1 MSARL
6 DLTDHDSAL
15 AAARLVGE
23 EFGRLDI
30 LVNNAAVCFNDPTL
44 YGSCEFTPFER
55 QAGITVFTNFF
66 GTLAVTQAMLP
77 LLRASP
83 SPRIVNVAS
92 YAGRLEILRSHEKL
106 KALTSPMLQVSEL
119 EALMWEFVKDAEAGV
134 HARNGW
140 PNTCYG
146 VSKLG
151 IIALTRVMARD
162 EPKVMVNSVDPGY
175 CATDQNLNQGIQSAE
190 QGARTPASLA
200 LLPDDHFVSG
210 GLFRDGKEV
219 AW

>member
-92 YAGRLEILRSHEKL
+92 YAGRLAILRSREK
-106 KALTSPMLQVSEL
+106 L
-119 EALMWEFVKDAEAGV
+119 EALMREFVRDAEAGV